1 MDKISSDDGATSN
14 ATPLLRSVIVRNGSD
29 NIENEEERRRP
40 TEPWQGEF
48 AKSIIYAGLDAI
60 VTCFSL
66 ISSISAGRLSSGQF
80 STLHFIYS
88 CCIFC
93 CILQYPNYCSYNFCF
108 IVIYFLHFLMS
119 QISDNYLLIKFVCD

>member
-1 MDKISSDDGATSN
+1 MYVMDRNSTDEGTTSN
-14 ATPLLRSVIVRNGSD
+14 ATPLLRSVVVTNGSD
-29 NIENEEERRRP
+29 NSQNDEQRRRP

-80 STLHFIYS
+80 SGLHFVYCCTYIHGPLVILFCVIETIVAIILFFYQVLLS
-88 CCIFC
+88 C
-93 CILQYPNYCSYNFCF
+93 LA
-108 IVIYFLHFLMS
+108 FLYT
-119 QISDNYLLIKFVCD
+119 D